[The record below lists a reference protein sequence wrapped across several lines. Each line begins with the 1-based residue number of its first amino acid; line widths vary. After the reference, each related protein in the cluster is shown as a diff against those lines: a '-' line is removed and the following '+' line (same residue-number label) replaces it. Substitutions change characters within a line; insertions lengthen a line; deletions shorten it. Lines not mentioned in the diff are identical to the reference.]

1 MMLRSI
7 KKEDLELTKYR
18 NHDFLKKKEENKN
31 KYIVIVSKY
40 DKFLLTSW
48 SNTIQIY
55 LFFI

>member
-40 DKFLLTSW
+40 DKFLLTS
-48 SNTIQIY
+48 
-55 LFFI
+55 